1 MGRGAGDLFS
11 SPKSP
16 KFVSQPE
23 SCLGTYADFE
33 NLNSAIASRTSYAQY
48 TASDK
53 DPLRSPGSP
62 PSLTHEEYLSRTSN
76 RHSIAPDPAN
86 RQPLE
91 RQASSQS
98 PKTARQQ
105 PSSYHPSPSSAT
117 STSSHPF
124 TQRAPHEALQQ
135 LYPGQI
141 SRPSS
146 AQSLEPPPVVPYS
159 RISDSYQKKQEQ
171 SYFSPGPYMQGAM
184 GLPPTQQA
192 PPTRR
197 SSEATQQSSSSG
209 GQGREGGTYQHY
221 NQSVQQ
227 GSTLP
232 SNAPPQYSAQLAPQG
247 QSYRGNPQ
255 PSPMTQLE
263 GRSTPPLNRSRD
275 DLSGL
280 DVAQLLNRH
289 DELRMSV
296 ISLHIYRAAVFLI

>member
-1 MGRGAGDLFS
+1 M
-11 SPKSP
+11 
-16 KFVSQPE
+16 
-23 SCLGTYADFE
+23 
-33 NLNSAIASRTSYAQY
+33 RTSYAQY
-48 TASDK
+48 TASEK
-53 DPLRSPGSP
+53 DPLRSPGFP
-62 PSLTHEEYLSRTSN
+62 PPLTHEEYLYGRSTQQAVVS
-76 RHSIAPDPAN
+76 DPAS

-91 RQASSQS
+91 RQLSSQS

-124 TQRAPHEALQQ
+124 AHRAAHEALH
-135 LYPGQI
+135 QI
-141 SRPSS
+141 YQDDNSRPSS
-146 AQSLEPPPVVPYS
+146 AQSLEPPPVVPHS
-159 RISDSYQKKQEQ
+159 RASDSYHNKPEQ
-171 SYFSPGPYMQGAM
+171 NQISPVPYMQGSM
-184 GLPPTQQA
+184 GPPPTQQA

-209 GQGREGGTYQHY
+209 GQGREGGNYQHY
-221 NQSVQQ
+221 NQGVQQ

-255 PSPMTQLE
+255 SSPMTQE
-263 GRSTPPLNRSRD
+263 GRSTPPPNRSRD

-289 DELRMSV
+289 DELRMPIV
-296 ISLHIYRAAVFLI
+296 SLHLLSFSCVSFFLNTK